1 MRVKQYKGTVYGAD
15 LTAKE
20 RRAMNIEINRQIVEA
35 DRKYLNNVDA
45 MILYF
50 LHKHLASG
58 KSGSGA
64 RGNSLRSSTMIWSTT
79 MKCQT
84 TTRGLRIASCKKSA
98 LTSRHG
104 TLGRMLHNERPEN
117 LCKNY

>member
-1 MRVKQYKGTVYGAD
+1 MRVKQYKGTVYGAE

-50 LHKHLASG
+50 LHKHLGFG
-58 KSGSGA
+58 KKRLRRA

-79 MKCQT
+79 TKCPT
-84 TTRGLRIASCKKSA
+84 TTHGLRIAS
-98 LTSRHG
+98 
-104 TLGRMLHNERPEN
+104 
-117 LCKNY
+117 

>member
-1 MRVKQYKGTVYGAD
+1 MRVKQYKGTVYGAE

-50 LHKHLASG
+50 LHKHLGFGKKRLREKAAS
-58 KSGSGA
+58 A
-64 RGNSLRSSTMIWSTT
+64 RV
-79 MKCQT
+79 
-84 TTRGLRIASCKKSA
+84 
-98 LTSRHG
+98 G
-104 TLGRMLHNERPEN
+104 TVYGHPR
-117 LCKNY
+117 

>member
-1 MRVKQYKGTVYGAD
+1 MRVKQYKGTVYGAE

-45 MILYF
+45 MILISCISTS
-50 LHKHLASG
+50 ASG
-58 KSGSGA
+58 KSGFGA

-79 MKCQT
+79 TKCPT
-84 TTRGLRIASCKKSA
+84 TTHGLRIAS
-98 LTSRHG
+98 
-104 TLGRMLHNERPEN
+104 
-117 LCKNY
+117 